1 MANWLMKTEP
11 ETFSWQDL
19 VRDGQATWDG
29 VRNYTARNHL
39 SAMQVGDR
47 ALIYHSVSQKQAVG
61 IARVSR
67 TAFPDPTTDDPR
79 WVAVEVQPLVAL
91 ARPVTL
97 DAIKHEAGPG
107 GPLEGI
113 RLLRENRLSV
123 VPLQPHE
130 WQRLLVLADT
140 PDPE

>member
-67 TAFPDPTTDDPR
+67 AAFADPTTDDPR

-97 DAIKHEAGPG
+97 DAIKHEAVAG

-130 WQRLLVLADT
+130 WQRLLALANT

>member
-61 IARVSR
+61 IAHVTR

-91 ARPVTL
+91 VRPVTL
-97 DAIKHEAGPG
+97 DTIKREAGPG

-130 WQRLLVLADT
+130 WQRLLVLANT